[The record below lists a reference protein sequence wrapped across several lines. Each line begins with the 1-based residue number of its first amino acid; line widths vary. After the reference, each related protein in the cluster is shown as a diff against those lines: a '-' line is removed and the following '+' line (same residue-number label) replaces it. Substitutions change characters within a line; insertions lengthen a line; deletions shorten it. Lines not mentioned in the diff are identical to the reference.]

1 MNRFLLF
8 ATFFILCSCN
18 GGVSPLAYMEAV
30 NDAKSGLIKN
40 ISIGNFKVD
49 IEYKTHEFMVIN
61 EMIKTEEGFSE
72 DVFKS
77 SMADQRKLE
86 TFFIRFNGNSET
98 DFLKQDLSDK
108 NQYYERL
115 NYFNGIVQED
125 LSLID
130 GKDTLPC
137 TYTYFERNYGVG
149 QKSTLIVGFEKTNQ
163 NKSNMKLIFN
173 ERALGIGSQEFVL
186 LKSTQDNLPQI
197 IF

>member
-1 MNRFLLF
+1 MDYM
-8 ATFFILCSCN
+8 SC
-18 GGVSPLAYMEAV
+18 V
-30 NDAKSGLIKN
+30 NDPKYGLVKN
-40 ISIGNFKVD
+40 IEVGNFIID
-49 IEYKTHEFMVIN
+49 MEYKTPEFMVMN
-61 EMIKTEEGFSE
+61 EMIKTDEGFSK
-72 DVFKS
+72 DLFKS
-77 SMADQRKLE
+77 TLADHRKME

-125 LSLID
+125 LTLID

-149 QKSTLIVGFEKTNQ
+149 QKSTLIVGFEKANQ
-163 NKSNMKLIFN
+163 TKADMKLILN
-173 ERALGIGSQEFVL
+173 ERALGIGAQEFVL